1 MKKMYYSSP
10 KTAVTAL
17 LYRQMLCASGEGGE
31 AGRSVTNTLGLT
43 FTDSAGD
50 VQKAF

>member
-1 MKKMYYSSP
+1 MYYSSP

-17 LYRQMLCASGEGGE
+17 LYRQMLCASGE

-43 FTDSAGD
+43 YSGRSEDA
-50 VQKAF
+50 QKAF

>member
-1 MKKMYYSSP
+1 MYYSSP

-17 LYRQMLCASGEGGE
+17 LYRQMLCASGE

-43 FTDSAGD
+43 YSDSAGD